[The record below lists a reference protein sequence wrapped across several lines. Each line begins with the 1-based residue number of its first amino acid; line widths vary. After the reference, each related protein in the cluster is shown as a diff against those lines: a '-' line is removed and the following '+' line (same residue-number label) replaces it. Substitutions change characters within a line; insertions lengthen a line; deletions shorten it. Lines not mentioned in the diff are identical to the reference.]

1 MCGDNALI
9 PGDVYTL
16 MDSKQH
22 YRLTLFALIVCLVA
36 TTITSAQ
43 VPPSATDSMSE
54 YASTDTVRLNL
65 RECLDRAMSS
75 NLDVRESELQLALA
89 EVDQFQANM
98 ARWLPIFEMR
108 AFTSVVKDAKGEV
121 FPDGRMPIGV
131 ETTWREIGPYFQ
143 LTGEAVQPITTFGR
157 ISSLRTASRYGVR
170 AQTAGIAV
178 QRAKVAG
185 EVYELYYGVLLA
197 RELLDILNDVSG
209 KLDGARNRVRSMI
222 EEGSIHVTTLDL
234 ARIDIYGYELERMC
248 LEAQKSIR
256 LALGALR
263 RAVAVPY
270 TVPFDIEKG
279 RLRPI
284 PENIP
289 LLDSLQTLALGR
301 RPEIEQVEAGVHAR
315 YFQLRAE
322 KARRYPEIFIGM
334 DWNVEFA
341 PGRELRNTNP
351 WFSDGYNT
359 RTARAA
365 LGARWQLGLMDRETD
380 IRRARVN
387 YEEMLRKRTWAKQSI
402 ALEVQKAYEE
412 AVEAEQKSVLGRR
425 SLRAGRALLLQ
436 TVERY
441 DIGVASTRDLIEA
454 YGAYAKS
461 QADYYQTLYDHY
473 LALAELYR
481 TIGRPIWEI
490 GHNGNS

>member
-1 MCGDNALI
+1 MN
-9 PGDVYTL
+9 
-16 MDSKQH
+16 SEH
-22 YRLTLFALIVCLVA
+22 YRRSALLALIVCIVA
-36 TTITSAQ
+36 TTTTQAQ
-43 VPPSATDSMSE
+43 APPSTPDPMSE
-54 YASTDTVRLNL
+54 YASSDTVRLNL
-65 RECLDRAMSS
+65 RECLDRAMTL
-75 NLDVRESELQLALA
+75 NLDVRESELRLALA

-98 ARWLPIFEMR
+98 ARWLPIFEVR
-108 AFTSVVKDAKGEV
+108 AFTSVVKDAEGTIS
-121 FPDGRMPIGV
+121 PDGRMPVGV
-131 ETTWREIGPYFQ
+131 ETTWREFGPYFQ
-143 LTGEAVQPITTFGR
+143 LKGEAAQPITTFGR

-170 AQTAGIAV
+170 ANAAGVAV
-178 QRAKVAG
+178 ERAKVAG

-197 RELLDILNDVSG
+197 RELLGILNDVSS
-209 KLDGARNRVRSMI
+209 KLDGARGRVRAMI
-222 EEGSIHVTTLDL
+222 DEGSIHVTTLDL
-234 ARIDIYGYELERMC
+234 ARIDIYGYELERMR
-248 LEAQKSIR
+248 LEAEKSIR
-256 LALGALR
+256 LALAALR

-270 TVPFDIEKG
+270 TVPFDIERG

-289 LLDSLQTLALGR
+289 TLDSLQMLALGR

-315 YFQLRAE
+315 YFQFRAE

-341 PGRELRNTNP
+341 PGRELHNTNP
-351 WFSDGYNT
+351 WISDGYNT
-359 RTARAA
+359 RTVRAA

-412 AVEAEQKSVLGRR
+412 AIEADQKSALGRR

-436 TVERY
+436 TIERY

-490 GHNGNS
+490 GNNGNS